1 MSAGSNGRI
10 HADPDDR
17 PGSVLADD
25 VAPAANPAAPADGT
39 GPRGPDRPPS
49 PAGASS
55 SPPLRRLTSRQ
66 WRQLALMAALLV
78 LLGCAGGFGSSA
90 LVPARYA
97 AQADVLYMLTREQA
111 TGFLREDRN
120 ITTQVVLM
128 TSRTVLAPVAAE
140 AGMPVEDLAASVQAS
155 VLDESEIIHVELTDG
170 DPARAQRLLEEILV
184 RYIDISNNDERSR
197 MRDYLESELTI
208 VLERMEEVRGLG
220 QARQLELAPLVD
232 REQSIRTRLDDFRL
246 TDLAG
251 PAAQVL
257 VAPYTSTEPVS
268 PKPLVAAATGATA
281 GLVVAL
287 LVLAVL
293 ARRMTR
299 NP

>member
-10 HADPDDR
+10 HVDPGDR

-25 VAPAANPAAPADGT
+25 LAPAANPATPADGT

-49 PAGASS
+49 PAGAP
-55 SPPLRRLTSRQ
+55 SPTPLRRLTSRQ
-66 WRQLALMAALLV
+66 WRQLTLMAVILV
-78 LLGCAGGFGSSA
+78 LLGCAGGFGASA
-90 LVPARYA
+90 LVPTRYA

-120 ITTQVVLM
+120 ITTQIVLM

-140 AGMPVEDLAASVQAS
+140 VGVPVEDLAASVQAA
-155 VLDESEIIHVELTDG
+155 VLDESEVIHVELTDS
-170 DPARAQRLLEEILV
+170 DPARAQRLLEQILV

-208 VLERMEEVRGLG
+208 VLERIKEVRGLG

-232 REQSIRTRLDDFRL
+232 REQSIRTQLDDFRL

-268 PKPLVAAATGATA
+268 PKPLVATATGAA
-281 GLVVAL
+281 GGLVVAL